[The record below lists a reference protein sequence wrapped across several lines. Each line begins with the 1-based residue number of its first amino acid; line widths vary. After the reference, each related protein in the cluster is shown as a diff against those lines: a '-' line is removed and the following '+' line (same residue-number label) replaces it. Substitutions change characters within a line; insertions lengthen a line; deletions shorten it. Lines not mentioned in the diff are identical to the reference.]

1 MPRIARAVAAGFPH
15 HIVQRGNNREKVFI
29 DDEDREKYIDLLKK
43 YSRKRDA
50 QVLAYCL
57 MTNHVHLLVKP
68 KENESMYKMMQGV
81 TLCYTQF
88 ANRKYNRT
96 GRLWESRYHSCV
108 VDKDSYLWSVARYI
122 ETNPVRAGMVKK
134 AEDYAYS
141 SAQAHVIG
149 KEDNI
154 LNEELIAETQR
165 KEYRAFIR
173 EKGAEKDRDLIRYHT
188 RTGKPL
194 GDEAFMKRMEKR
206 TGRDLALRP
215 RGRPRK
221 NRE

>member
-1 MPRIARAVAAGFPH
+1 
-15 HIVQRGNNREKVFI
+15 
-29 DDEDREKYIDLLKK
+29 
-43 YSRKRDA
+43 
-50 QVLAYCL
+50 
-57 MTNHVHLLVKP
+57 
-68 KENESMYKMMQGV
+68 
-81 TLCYTQF
+81 
-88 ANRKYNRT
+88 
-96 GRLWESRYHSCV
+96 
-108 VDKDSYLWSVARYI
+108 
-122 ETNPVRAGMVKK
+122 MVKK

-173 EKGAEKDRDLIRYHT
+173 EKGTEKDRDLIRYHT
-188 RTGKPL
+188 KTGKPL

>member
-29 DDEDREKYIDLLKK
+29 DDEDREKYINLLKK

-50 QVLAYCL
+50 RILAYCL

-173 EKGAEKDRDLIRYHT
+173 EKGTEKDRDLIRYHT
-188 RTGKPL
+188 KTGKPL

>member
-43 YSRKRDA
+43 YSKKRNA

-173 EKGAEKDRDLIRYHT
+173 EKGTEKDRDLIRYHT
-188 RTGKPL
+188 KTGKPL

>member
-1 MPRIARAVAAGFPH
+1 M
-15 HIVQRGNNREKVFI
+15 
-29 DDEDREKYIDLLKK
+29 
-43 YSRKRDA
+43 
-50 QVLAYCL
+50 
-57 MTNHVHLLVKP
+57 
-68 KENESMYKMMQGV
+68 
-81 TLCYTQF
+81 
-88 ANRKYNRT
+88 
-96 GRLWESRYHSCV
+96 
-108 VDKDSYLWSVARYI
+108 DKDSYLWSVARYI

-154 LNEELIAETQR
+154 LNEELIAATQR

-173 EKGAEKDRDLIRYHT
+173 EKGTEKDRDLIRYHT